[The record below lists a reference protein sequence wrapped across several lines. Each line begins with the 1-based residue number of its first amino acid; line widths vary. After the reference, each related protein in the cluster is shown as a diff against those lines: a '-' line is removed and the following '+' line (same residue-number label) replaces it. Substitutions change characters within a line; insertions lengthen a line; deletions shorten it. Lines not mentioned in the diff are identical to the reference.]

1 MKVITG
7 DFETEE
13 QMTNARDDLISTGID
28 AEKVTV
34 DREQMQLK
42 VVIPADIEREINEI
56 LQRHDPLKLH

>member
-34 DREQMQLK
+34 DREHMQLK